1 MRHAEIDVVDHRGQ
15 RVEIGSILAAED
27 GIGERSAIDVAGAA
41 HHIVPAHGRWF
52 EAKTPMRLAA

>member
-27 GIGERSAIDVAGAA
+27 RIGERGAIDVAFAA
-41 HHIVPAHGRWF
+41 HNIVPADGRWF
-52 EAKTPMRLAA
+52 EAKTPKRLSA